1 MFQGPHPF
9 PIDGESAPFP
19 NDPPI
24 PSGAVEHKFPTVV
37 DGVEYMIYRN
47 YIFPKFLPSGD
58 RFLAGSNHGF
68 TAVAAV
74 EPGVG
79 IRARRGALAV
89 TLYSDENNTF
99 YNILNFLNKEQLDV
113 YITAAEGG
121 DLTKKRTIGALSEE
135 EKIEIGKRV
144 VGADS
149 IAERARVTNRV
160 EVGGP
165 AGGKRHRRRRNGKR
179 TGKKHVVRRR
189 RGTRK
194 H

>member
-1 MFQGPHPF
+1 MFQGPYPF
-9 PIDGESAPFP
+9 PVDGPSAPFP

-37 DGVEYMIYRN
+37 DGVEYMMYRN
-47 YIFPKFLPSGD
+47 YLFPVYVPGGE
-58 RFLAGSNHGF
+58 RFLAGSNRGF
-68 TAVAAV
+68 TAVATIV
-74 EPGVG
+74 EPGVR
-79 IRARRGALAV
+79 IRGRQGALAV

-99 YNILNFLNKEQLDV
+99 YNILNFLNKEQLDS
-113 YITAAEGG
+113 YITAAERG
-121 DLTKKRTIGALSEE
+121 DLTKKRTINALSQE

-160 EVGGP
+160 GAP
-165 AGGKRHRRRRNGKR
+165 AGGKRRHRRSAPRKSA
-179 TGKKHVVRRR
+179 KKHVVRRR
-189 RGTRK
+189 RTTRK